1 MLKWQTDRSTYY
13 RTPRTDTYPVRPI
26 ALERRSEVVLDRIH
40 VAAPTARE
48 QHRVIGTLLTLPPV
62 PQKQAHPVPSHVPVW
77 PSGSPATVKRHAAA
91 E

>member
-48 QHRVIGTLLTLPPV
+48 QHRV
-62 PQKQAHPVPSHVPVW
+62 VPVNHQSQR
-77 PSGSPATVKRHAAA
+77 PHGVVGTQPDGARLGGITRFH